1 MKKIIRF
8 VKTLFGQYE
17 PGYEYW
23 IQTKD
28 IKVPYCYKRTKVRHA
43 KWVHKLNHW
52 KQTGR
57 FESPILLHKDFRLAD
72 GFSSVKIAYLNKV
85 DKVPVYFVD

>member
-28 IKVPYCYKRTKVRHA
+28 IKVHTAIKGQ
-43 KWVHKLNHW
+43 KLDMQSGYTN
-52 KQTGR
+52 
-57 FESPILLHKDFRLAD
+57 
-72 GFSSVKIAYLNKV
+72 
-85 DKVPVYFVD
+85 